1 MLGLNLWKEL
11 MRIVLLLAVIAGA
24 IWLWNGGP
32 IPYVSVRP
40 LTVDENMPSFADVRQ
55 NPDRASAARQPAP
68 IPTDPGELRRETRA
82 HRSAF
87 NIWSESLI
95 RNAEAFAENHCDLR
109 NRMSLDYTIARFD
122 EDLSLSSLATL
133 DDVRDRNRQAMRVAL
148 RGLIQTNLL
157 RYHDLPPRFREL
169 VQDEDGRRPAV
180 TSSARSC

>member
-1 MLGLNLWKEL
+1 
-11 MRIVLLLAVIAGA
+11 MRIVLLFAVFAGA

-40 LTVDENMPSFADVRQ
+40 LTVDENMPSFADIRQ
-55 NPDRASAARQPAP
+55 NPDRASAARQPAA
-68 IPTDPGELRRETRA
+68 IPTDPGELRRQTRA
-82 HRSAF
+82 QQMAF
-87 NIWSESLI
+87 NLWSESLAA
-95 RNAEAFAENHCDLR
+95 NAEAFANDHCDAR
-109 NRMSLDYTIARFD
+109 NRMTLDLTITQFD
-122 EDLSLSSLATL
+122 EDLSLGTLATL
-133 DDVRDRNRQAMRVAL
+133 GDVRDQNRLAMRSAL